1 MDNPPPAS
9 SSHLRSSLRPDFCW
23 GYATAAAQIEGGWN
37 ADGKGES
44 AWDRFS
50 HTPGRIIDKS
60 TNEDACRSYEFYKED
75 VQLLKKL
82 GVNAYRFSLA
92 WSRIVPS
99 GGMDDPVNEKGLQFY
114 SDLVDELLANEI
126 TPFVTLFHWYV
137 SIFKPLPIII
147 D

>member
-1 MDNPPPAS
+1 VQK
-9 SSHLRSSLRPDFCW
+9 LRVL
-23 GYATAAAQIEGGWN
+23 Q
-37 ADGKGES
+37 
-44 AWDRFS
+44 
-50 HTPGRIIDKS
+50 GRC
-60 TNEDACRSYEFYKED
+60 TVVEEARSQCLQ
-75 VQLLKKL
+75 VQS
-82 GVNAYRFSLA
+82 GVVE
-92 WSRIVPS
+92 IVPS